1 VLFRSYDFSFI
12 YGDPDDSGGSALF
25 GRSALIDDVM
35 TVFGGPQTGIFGV
48 PSVAAKFGTSAYP
61 NPFNPVTKISYTIK
75 SAGHLTL
82 KIYNVRGQLVKTVLD
97 EMVEQEGSVSW
108 DGTNSQGSAVSS
120 GVYFYEARMGN
131 EVKVNKLALV
141 K

>member
-1 VLFRSYDFSFI
+1 
-12 YGDPDDSGGSALF
+12 
-25 GRSALIDDVM
+25 
-35 TVFGGPQTGIFGV
+35 
-48 PSVAAKFGTSAYP
+48 
-61 NPFNPVTKISYTIK
+61 
-75 SAGHLTL
+75 
-82 KIYNVRGQLVKTVLD
+82 VKTVLD